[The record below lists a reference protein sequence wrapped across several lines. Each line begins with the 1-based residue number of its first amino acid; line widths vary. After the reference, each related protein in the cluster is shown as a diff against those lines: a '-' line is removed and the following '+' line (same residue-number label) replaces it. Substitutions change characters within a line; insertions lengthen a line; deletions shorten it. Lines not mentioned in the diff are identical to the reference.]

1 MLTPYPSGEHRRV
14 LLVEDDDGD
23 AFLVRE
29 LLAEVDPDVDVVVV
43 ESVDEV
49 LRSGQLER
57 SDCVLLDLNLP
68 GTTGLDGLRAI
79 LAADSGAAVCVLTGL
94 DDEHLGIAAVAAGAQ
109 DYLVKGKADG
119 EVLVRAIRYA
129 VERRRAEASLLRLR
143 EEELVAAES
152 SRLERGLLPSPLLAG
167 SPVRAHTFYRSGR
180 TRAVIG
186 GDFFDAVLGPS
197 GTVHAIVGDVCG
209 HGPDEAALG
218 ALLRV
223 SWRALVLAGVDEPQL
238 LPKLQQV
245 LVSERHERSLFTTAA
260 TVALSRADDGS
271 AGLRA
276 LVRLAGHPPPLVLG
290 DAPHSVAPPVGLPL
304 GILPNATWTAVE
316 VVLEPGWAM
325 LLHTDGLIEGR
336 GADPDEL
343 LWTEGL
349 IDVLAAERHRDLDRL
364 PERLVERAE
373 QLNGG
378 ALVDDV
384 AILLLSHDAAPSDAA
399 PADLAVAAGELA

>member
-1 MLTPYPSGEHRRV
+1 MLPRYPSGEHRRV

-29 LLAEVDPDVDVVVV
+29 LLAEVDPDVELTVV

-49 LRSGQLER
+49 LRRRELER

-79 LAADSGAAVCVLTGL
+79 LRDDSTAAVCVLTGL
-94 DDEHLGIAAVAAGAQ
+94 DDEHLGMAAVAAGAQ

-129 VERRRAEASLLRLR
+129 VERRRAELSLLRLR
-143 EEELVAAES
+143 EQELAAAES

-245 LVSERHERSLFTTAA
+245 LVSERHDRSLFTTAA
-260 TVALSRADDGS
+260 TVALSPADDGE
-271 AGLRA
+271 LRA
-276 LVRLAGHPPPLVLG
+276 RVRLAGHPPPLMLG
-290 DAPHSVAPPVGLPL
+290 RAPHTVAPPIGLPL
-304 GILPNATWTAVE
+304 GILPNASWVE
-316 VVLEPGWAM
+316 TEVALEPGWAM

-349 IDVLAAERHRDLDRL
+349 IDVLAAERERDLARL

-378 ALVDDV
+378 ALLDDV

-399 PADLAVAAGELA
+399 PANLAVAAGDRA